1 MNTPTASHSPARRL
15 DTEKEAAAYLNVSPR
30 TLQAWRL
37 RGGGPAYVKL
47 GAAVRYDRD
56 ALDRF
61 ITERTRANTA
71 G

>member
-1 MNTPTASHSPARRL
+1 MTTPTAPARRL

-47 GAAVRYDRD
+47 GNAVRYDRD

-71 G
+71 A